1 METSYRR
8 NISKGIIYTIVSS
21 LGFALMTFC
30 VKGAGDL
37 PTMEKA
43 FFRNAVAAV
52 IASVTIM
59 RMPGPGRF
67 KTKKETR
74 VGLLLRALFGTLG
87 MIANFWAIDRLG
99 LADSNILNKMS
110 PFFTIIAS
118 VFLLKEKPTKL
129 DNALV
134 ALAFAG
140 TIFVIKPSGGM
151 AAIPALVGLF
161 SGFSAG
167 MAYAFLRLITNKG
180 ERSTVVVFYFSFLSC
195 LSCIPFIL
203 ADFKMPT
210 MHQFLWLIGT
220 GASAAVGQFGVTAA
234 YKYAPAKDVS
244 VFNYSQVL
252 FSALLGFLYF
262 HEVPDLLSWTGYI
275 IIIGAAAL
283 KWKNESSF
291 IRAQKEERK
300 KRQLN
305 KINGQKKNQQEK

>member
-1 METSYRR
+1 METAYRR
-8 NISKGIIYTIVSS
+8 NISKGIIYTIISS

-43 FFRNAVAAV
+43 FFRNVVAAV
-52 IASVTIM
+52 IAAASLMSI
-59 RMPGPGRF
+59 PGPGRF

-74 VGLLLRALFGTLG
+74 VGLFLRALFGTLG

-118 VFLLKEKPTKL
+118 VFLLKEKPTKI

-134 ALAFAG
+134 AMAFAG
-140 TIFVIKPSGGM
+140 TIFVIKPSGGI

-167 MAYAFLRLITNKG
+167 MAYAFLRLITNQG
-180 ERSTVVVFYFSFLSC
+180 ERSKVVVFYFSFLSC
-195 LSCIPFIL
+195 LACIPFML
-203 ADFKMPT
+203 VDFKIPT
-210 MHQFLWLIGT
+210 FHQFLWLIGT
-220 GASAAVGQFGVTAA
+220 GASAAIGQFGVTAA

-262 HEVPDLLSWTGYI
+262 HEIPDLLSWIGYI
-275 IIIGAAAL
+275 VIISAAAL
-283 KWKNESSF
+283 KWKNESAF
-291 IRAQKEERK
+291 IQAQKEERK
-300 KRQLN
+300 KRVAGAAAGSHH
-305 KINGQKKNQQEK
+305 KSK

>member
-1 METSYRR
+1 METAYRR
-8 NISKGIIYTIVSS
+8 NISKGIIYTVISS

-43 FFRNAVAAV
+43 FFRNVVAAV
-52 IASVTIM
+52 IAAASLM
-59 RMPGPGRF
+59 SMPGPERF
-67 KTKKETR
+67 RTKKETR
-74 VGLLLRALFGTLG
+74 LGLFLRALFGTLG
-87 MIANFWAIDRLG
+87 MVANFWAIDRLG

-134 ALAFAG
+134 AMAFAG
-140 TIFVIKPSGGM
+140 TVFVIKPSGGM

-167 MAYAFLRLITNKG
+167 MAYAFLRLITNQG
-180 ERSTVVVFYFSFLSC
+180 ERSKVVVFYFSFLSC
-195 LSCIPFIL
+195 LACIPFML
-203 ADFKMPT
+203 VDFRMPT
-210 MHQFLWLIGT
+210 MHQFLWLVGT

-244 VFNYSQVL
+244 VFNYSQVI

-262 HEVPDLLSWTGYI
+262 HEIPDLLSWIGYI

-283 KWKNESSF
+283 KWKNESAF
-291 IRAQKEERK
+291 IQAQKEERQK
-300 KRQLN
+300 KRQ
-305 KINGQKKNQQEK
+305 IRQGHDTGEQQ